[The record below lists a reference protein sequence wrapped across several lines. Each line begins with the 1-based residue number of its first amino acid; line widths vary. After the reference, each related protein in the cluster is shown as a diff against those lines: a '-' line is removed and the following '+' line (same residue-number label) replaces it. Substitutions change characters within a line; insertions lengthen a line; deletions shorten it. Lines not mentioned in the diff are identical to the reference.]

1 MTQMTKLFSLFRSI
15 SNSNHCGAG
24 SFDKEIA
31 ALIKLSSLNAGYVP
45 WTASSMRPE
54 AVVHILNE
62 IVVNNKQQ
70 ILELGMGVTTTCI
83 AALIKGGFDTKILSV
98 DHDIEWIEICQK
110 QLQSRNLA
118 SPNHSLIHAPL
129 IDDAAMGYSSPWY
142 DIRKILAIPAFN
154 PDLLIIDGP
163 PAWKKEIENARVP
176 AFMALSERLSDNA
189 TVFIDDFTRT
199 GEAILL
205 NMFNSDSE
213 WDLIAKD
220 KRANVAILRRA
231 GANGYNPF

>member
-1 MTQMTKLFSLFRSI
+1 MGL
-15 SNSNHCGAG
+15 NHYIQPLIERWGNPSCHSKGNC
-24 SFDKEIA
+24 EVT
-31 ALIKLSSLNAGYVP
+31 ALIKLSSLNTGYVP
-45 WTASSMRPE
+45 WTTSSMRPE

-62 IVVNNKQQ
+62 IVVNNKRQ

-83 AALIKGGFDTKILSV
+83 AALIKYDFNTKLLSV

-110 QLQSRNLA
+110 QLQSLNLS

-129 IDDAAMGYSSPWY
+129 IEDASMGYTGSWY
-142 DIRKILAIPAFN
+142 DIRQILATPAFK

-176 AFMALSERLSDNA
+176 AFKALSQRLSVNA
-189 TVFIDDFTRT
+189 TVFIDDFARA
-199 GEAILL
+199 GETILL
-205 NMFNSDSE
+205 DMFESDPE

-220 KRANVAILRRA
+220 EGANVAILRRA
-231 GANGYNPF
+231 GASGYNPF